1 MAFSVLLAWVYRRS
15 DSLLLVVLLHGAVNT
30 LAGPLRVLPTAEG
43 NLRPYLLTTLLTV
56 AAALL
61 LSWRERP
68 TRPAFRT
75 TTPALEDT

>member
-1 MAFSVLLAWVYRRS
+1 M
-15 DSLLLVVLLHGAVNT
+15 LLHGAVNT

-61 LSWRERP
+61 VSWRDASRRTDHTRHMTAFNLEER
-68 TRPAFRT
+68 
-75 TTPALEDT
+75 